1 VIDPVDGRVE
11 AGSFLEILKNRMAR
25 LNENILSKP
34 HTHCIFTCWEYTNIV
49 QVVI

>member
-1 VIDPVDGRVE
+1 MIDPVDGRGE
-11 AGSFLEILKNRMAR
+11 AGSFKNRMAR

-49 QVVI
+49 QVVN